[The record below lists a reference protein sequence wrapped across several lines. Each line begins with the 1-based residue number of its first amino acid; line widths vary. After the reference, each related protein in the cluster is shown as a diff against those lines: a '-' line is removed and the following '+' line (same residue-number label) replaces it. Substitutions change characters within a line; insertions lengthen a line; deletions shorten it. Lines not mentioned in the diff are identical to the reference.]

1 MIEGALEATRKDNS
15 RLQSEVASLRS
26 VLRRGM
32 SLDDTPVAPDEP
44 ANDEASVKA
53 KIGKNA
59 EPA

>member
-1 MIEGALEATRKDNS
+1 
-15 RLQSEVASLRS
+15 
-26 VLRRGM
+26 M

-44 ANDEASVKA
+44 ANDEASVQA